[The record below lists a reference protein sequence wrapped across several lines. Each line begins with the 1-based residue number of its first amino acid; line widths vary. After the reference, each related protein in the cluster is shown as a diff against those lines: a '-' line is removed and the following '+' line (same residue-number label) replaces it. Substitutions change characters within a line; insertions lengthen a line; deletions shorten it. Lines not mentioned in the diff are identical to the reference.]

1 MEHSNDNIPALD
13 RLVTPEEIA
22 GRISSSSGV
31 SMSART
37 VWEKARRVGVSRKI
51 GRAMLISIDDIP
63 ELLKEEKTKWQKSTN
78 AARSTTSVSVAPVD
92 STGKALALLQK
103 KKRKR

>member
-1 MEHSNDNIPALD
+1 MQHDNDNIPALD
-13 RLVTPEEIA
+13 RLLTPEAIA
-22 GRISSSSGV
+22 ERITAASGV

-63 ELLKEEKTKWQKSTN
+63 ELLKEEKTNWRSYSN
-78 AARSTTSVSVAPVD
+78 EGRSTTSASVAPMD
-92 STGKALALLQK
+92 TTEKALALLR
-103 KKRKR
+103 KRKLKR